1 MMTARQFRRTSLSG
15 ALSML
20 KKILTVFT
28 LLYAAAT
35 FAAVDANQASAAE
48 LDSIKGI
55 GPGLSGKI
63 LDERKKAAFKDWNDL
78 ISRVNGV
85 GATSAAK
92 YSAQGLTVNG
102 SAFSGAAAAPPKAKK
117 AAEGTKA
124 APSNA
129 GAPMGEA
136 GAAKK

>member
-1 MMTARQFRRTSLSG
+1 
-15 ALSML
+15 ML

-63 LDERKKAAFKDWNDL
+63 MDERKKAPFKDWNDL
-78 ISRVNGV
+78 IVRVNGV

-92 YSAQGLTVNG
+92 YSDQGLTVNG
-102 SAFSGAAAAPPKAKK
+102 SVYSGAAAIQPKGKK
-117 AAEGTKA
+117 SAEGVKA
-124 APSNA
+124 APATANT
-129 GAPMGEA
+129 PMGDS
-136 GAAKK
+136 GTPKK

>member
-1 MMTARQFRRTSLSG
+1 MSKRIQ
-15 ALSML
+15 
-20 KKILTVFT
+20 LTIT
-28 LLYAAAT
+28 MRCSAAV
-35 FAAVDANQASAAE
+35 FAAVDVNKATSAE

-63 LDERKKAAFKDWNDL
+63 MDERKKAAFKDWNDL

>member
-1 MMTARQFRRTSLSG
+1 
-15 ALSML
+15 ML

-63 LDERKKAAFKDWNDL
+63 MDERKKAPFKDWNDL

-102 SAFSGAAAAPPKAKK
+102 SAFSGAAAAPSKAKK

-124 APSNA
+124 VPSNA
-129 GAPMGEA
+129 GAPVGDA

>member
-1 MMTARQFRRTSLSG
+1 
-15 ALSML
+15 ML

-35 FAAVDANQASAAE
+35 FAAVDANKASAAE

-63 LDERKKAAFKDWNDL
+63 MDERKKAPFKDWNDL
-78 ISRVNGV
+78 IARVNGV

-92 YSAQGLTVNG
+92 YSEQGLTVNG
-102 SAFSGAAAAPPKAKK
+102 SAFSGATAAPVQPKSKK
-117 AAEGTKA
+117 AAETIKTVPA
-124 APSNA
+124 AAN
-129 GAPMGEA
+129 APMGDA